1 MEKRRQRRRQ
11 SLLASSSPKDDTKL
25 VVSRNDGAVILGS
38 NLRSSNVKDGGT
50 MKTISKNKQNFS
62 QNIKKPLVGPS
73 VQSYNSQNKAFD
85 IEYQY
90 DENIR
95 ESKVIPNTFH
105 DLSPMESSN
114 SDCMTSLS
122 EEKQQRDLNYCET
135 ASESGEGSQD
145 EESVVSIVLI
155 YCEHCKK
162 SYAPE
167 TSKKFCQ
174 ALDEDGNPKCL
185 KLGGSKKRK
194 VFNSA
199 KVRRSKIIMSHMGI
213 LSFLLISHSLF

>member
-11 SLLASSSPKDDTKL
+11 SLLASSSTKDDNKL
-25 VVSRNDGAVILGS
+25 VVSRNDGDVIFGS
-38 NLRSSNVKDGGT
+38 NSQSNVKDGGI
-50 MKTISKNKQNFS
+50 MKTISKNKQNIS
-62 QNIKKPLVGPS
+62 LNIKKSLVGPS

-85 IEYQY
+85 IEYHQY
-90 DENIR
+90 DENVR
-95 ESKVIPNTFH
+95 ESKVKPYANH
-105 DLSPMESSN
+105 DLSPMESSK
-114 SDCMTSLS
+114 SHCITSSS
-122 EEKQQRDLNYCET
+122 EEKQQKDLNYCET

-174 ALDEDGNPKCL
+174 ALDEDGKPKCL

-199 KVRRSKIIMSHMGI
+199 KVRRSKIIMSIIYFH
-213 LSFLLISHSLF
+213 LPTN